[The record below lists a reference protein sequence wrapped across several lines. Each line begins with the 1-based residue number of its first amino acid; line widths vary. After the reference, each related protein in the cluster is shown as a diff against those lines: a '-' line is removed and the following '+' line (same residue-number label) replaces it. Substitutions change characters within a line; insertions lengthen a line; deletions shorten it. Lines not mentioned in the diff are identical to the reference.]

1 MTQCHTPKIFPT
13 MNAVDQM
20 FEMSKV
26 YTISSGCKEYRI
38 RKIVAKLESL
48 KLKGINARVSS
59 FKVIIDIVF
68 NVVATLMSS
77 TRISDFL
84 TYLKMLCLISLLS
97 LFYGNVLL
105 MARDTHKR
113 FFKTFGKIV

>member
-1 MTQCHTPKIFPT
+1 

-26 YTISSGCKEYRI
+26 YTISSGCKLYRI
-38 RKIVAKLESL
+38 RKIVAKLAVLESL

-59 FKVIIDIVF
+59 FQVIIDIVF
-68 NVVATLMSS
+68 NVVGTLMSS
-77 TRISDFL
+77 TRIWDFL
-84 TYLKMLCLISLLS
+84 TYFKMLCLISLLS

-113 FFKTFGKIV
+113 F